1 MMERPYRL
9 SARFIATID
18 QPGRYGDGRGSG
30 GLSVLV
36 KHTAHGHLAKSWAQR
51 ISVDGRQRNLGLG
64 SWPHVSLAE
73 AREKCALNLA
83 ARRRGELVTGRKRA
97 VPTFEEAVEKVIAV
111 HRAGWKDGGR
121 QEKLWRASLRD
132 HAMPK
137 LGGRPV
143 NRINTSDVMAV
154 LLPIWNE
161 KRVTARRVR
170 QRIGAVMRWAVA
182 QGYREDNP
190 AGEAIG
196 AALPKNGFR
205 PQQHRALPYAEV
217 GDAIEQVRGSGAYPA
232 TVLAFE
238 FLVLTAC
245 RSGEVRGALWNEID
259 LESGEWRIPAER
271 MKTHREHRVPLS
283 GRAGGAPGG
292 AETRGRLGSG
302 LLLGAGPPTVRGGD
316 LEDGPGS
323 RDRCGASRVPFELPG
338 LGGGVHGRAARGVR
352 AGAGACEHEQHRG
365 GLPAHRPVRA
375 EASAHGA
382 VGRVPRQDGG
392 QDRAPLRTASVV
404 AGRHSSTRYSVC
416 SCSRG
421 TRNDPKVSR
430 AASLRHR
437 PPARDLRAAKPTA
450 A

>member
-9 SARFIATID
+9 SARFVATIE

-30 GLSVLV
+30 GLSLLV
-36 KHTAHGHLAKSWAQR
+36 KHTARGHLAKSWAQR

-83 ARRRGELVTGRKRA
+83 ARRRGELVTGRLRT

-170 QRIGAVMRWAVA
+170 HRISAVMRWAVA

-196 AALPKNGFR
+196 AALPRNAVQVR
-205 PQQHRALPYAEV
+205 HLPALPYAAV
-217 GDAIEQVRGSGAYPA
+217 AHAIETVRGSGAYPA

-245 RSGEVRGALWNEID
+245 RSGEVRGALWKEIN
-259 LESGEWRIPAER
+259 LEAREWCVPAER
-271 MKTHREHRVPLS
+271 MKTKREHRVPLS
-283 GRAGGAPGG
+283 TGAL
-292 AETRGRLGSG
+292 AVLHEAQRLADGSG
-302 LLLGAGPPTVRGGD
+302 LVFP
-316 LEDGPGS
+316 S
-323 RDRCGASRVPFELPG
+323 
-338 LGGGVHGRAARGVR
+338 ARGCALSEVAISAMVR
-352 AGAGACEHEQHRG
+352 NLGI
-365 GLPAHRPVRA
+365 
-375 EASAHGA
+375 GA
-382 VGRVPRQDGG
+382 VPHGFRSSFRDWAAECSDAPREVCELALAHVNTNAIEAAYRRTDLFERR
-392 QDRAPLRTASVV
+392 RALMEQWARFLMEPEPTSDLLRPTAI
-404 AGRHSSTRYSVC
+404 REI
-416 SCSRG
+416 
-421 TRNDPKVSR
+421 
-430 AASLRHR
+430 
-437 PPARDLRAAKPTA
+437 PARERHALR
-450 A
+450 